1 MHKWR
6 WSYVDWTVFFPH
18 YCSFMLML
26 QWLHN
31 LSEDMRTPVGQVLG
45 HMSHFHL
52 GTVNTEFRGRC
63 RRQCCWC
70 RCHWQ
75 RGSRKFCFINGA
87 ACRGSKCLAEQI
99 MSDICQTHSDTFDT
113 VKHCQT
119 SSDHVSLLVGT
130 TPLDIALWCIVMYC
144 VMNVLQAL
152 RGVRISSR
160 QIVLRGHRVTMQLY
174 FMRLHSP

>member
-1 MHKWR
+1 MPKWR

-31 LSEDMRTPVGQVLG
+31 LSEDIRTPVGQILD

-52 GTVNTEFRGRC
+52 GTVNAEFRGRC

-99 MSDICQTHSDTFDT
+99 MSDICQTYSDTFRHRQTLSDIFRP
-113 VKHCQT
+113 CQP
-119 SSDHVSLLVGT
+119 SCGHNPSWHS
-130 TPLDIALWCIVMYC
+130 IVMYC
-144 VMNVLQAL
+144 DVLCDECFASIEECSHWL
-152 RGVRISSR
+152 
-160 QIVLRGHRVTMQLY
+160 
-174 FMRLHSP
+174 